1 MDWLFIIY
9 LYPPYISNMRIKI
22 KNIRILIDY
31 RPCKYLPFIFL
42 PFSIYSSGSILITH
56 MVCGIGRR
64 RFESDSIAQKHN
76 LGTSCS
82 FSTTVPN
89 ISDETNGHMMS
100 GSRSNR
106 SGISYTKF
114 VHRRWCCC
122 RYFIRGSEC
131 CCFPFGSLIIWWFFC
146 WASMPLLYFRAT
158 KSPWFYGDSKCK
170 PSE

>member
-1 MDWLFIIY
+1 MCY
-9 LYPPYISNMRIKI
+9 LPYISNICIKM
-22 KNIRILIDY
+22 KNIRILIHY
-31 RPCKYLPFIFL
+31 RPYKYLPFIFL
-42 PFSIYSSGSILITH
+42 AFAIYFYGSILITRR
-56 MVCGIGRR
+56 VYGIGRR
-64 RFESDSIAQKHN
+64 ILESDWIGQRHN
-76 LGTSCS
+76 LGTWGS

-89 ISDETNGHMMS
+89 ISDGTSAHMMF

-106 SGISYTKF
+106 SGISYIKF
-114 VHRRWCCC
+114 VNRRWCCC

-170 PSE
+170 PSEW